1 MGRLRECAWGQRV
14 YSHSPAWDSA
24 WTEGMGGSVDVH
36 ECGWAKKRLRNV
48 LETLVFASYSRGW
61 GGQWWHHRGRSA
73 RRGEQRGGRTGTE
86 ASPDPQPA
94 SAIGVLM
101 QNDQWW
107 IVLNA
112 FHSLPYSPASRK
124 KLSIIL
130 NLQISRTLFFPE
142 YRQAFKNMYYFF
154 FPFGKRLLS
163 SSLYFHFLL

>member
-1 MGRLRECAWGQRV
+1 MGRLRECVWGQRV

-36 ECGWAKKRLRNV
+36 ECGWARKRLRNV
-48 LETLVFASYSRGW
+48 LETLVFASYCRGW
-61 GGQWWHHRGRSA
+61 GGNGGITA
-73 RRGEQRGGRTGTE
+73 ADLPGEEIQRGGRTGTE

-112 FHSLPYSPASRK
+112 FHSLPHSPASRK

-130 NLQISRTLFFPE
+130 NLRISRTLFFPE
-142 YRQAFKNMYYFF
+142 DRQAFKNMY
-154 FPFGKRLLS
+154 
-163 SSLYFHFLL
+163 